1 MDAEWAQFAAM
12 QQELRGDSD
21 TDSAEREAHAAE
33 GRWLALDYVRQ
44 RIGARHLTWD
54 DYGWHRRDV
63 FELVADHEC
72 RGATCTQT
80 CAPPGR
86 RFFDPL
92 SGASH
97 VASGDVYVCCT
108 TGNVHVCSATQCTLE
123 AESAQDHGTTL
134 CPVSGRF
141 KTAMLSYQ
149 ESFRERESRMLDPR
163 PPAYKRTTTRDGNT
177 KRPRTAADR
186 TRHLH
191 RDVEAI
197 CTRLVTENPVRAVVE
212 QRLAAADADMRLV
225 VLRAIDRGHVGS
237 VRAMT
242 ELLVAHYEPAL
253 FGTAMHMRALDARP
267 LPVGTVEYLVRC
279 VCELFQVVRD
289 SGTGKDSNLHKL
301 CMPLLFVLLHGL
313 VGVVETNRATGRIT
327 DRRVTRDDGTAAPDA
342 TTAGLV
348 TRQWVFVP
356 AHPWLG
362 RMLPANDDDVL
373 PPVPGWEVEMAN
385 QMKRT
390 RRIEQAFLYAMG
402 NGTTDAS
409 KFCLAS
415 RVPELRV
422 HI

>member
-1 MDAEWAQFAAM
+1 MDAEWAQFEAM
-12 QQELRGDSD
+12 QQELRGTQADD
-21 TDSAEREAHAAE
+21 GAAEREAYAAE

-44 RIGARHLTWD
+44 RIGARSLTWEE
-54 DYGWHRRDV
+54 YGWHRGDV
-63 FELVADHEC
+63 FERMADHEC

-80 CAPPGR
+80 CAPPGQ

-92 SGASH
+92 TGAGRA
-97 VASGDVYVCCT
+97 ASGDVYVCCT
-108 TGNVHVCSATQCTLE
+108 TGNVHVCSPTQCSLE

-163 PPAYKRTTTRDGNT
+163 PPAYKRTSTRDGST
-177 KRPRTAADR
+177 KRPRTVADR
-186 TRHLH
+186 TRHMH

-197 CTRLVTENPVRAVVE
+197 CTRLVTENPVRAVV
-212 QRLAAADADMRLV
+212 QRRLAAADADMRLV
-225 VLRAIDRGHVGS
+225 VLRAVDRGHVNS
-237 VRAMT
+237 VRTMT

-253 FGTAMHMRALDARP
+253 LGTAMRMQALDARP
-267 LPVGTVEYLVRC
+267 LPPNTIEYLVRC

-289 SGTGKDSNLHKL
+289 SGTGKDSNLHKM
-301 CMPLLFVLLHGL
+301 CVPLLFVLLHGL

-342 TTAGLV
+342 QTGGLV
-348 TRQWVFVP
+348 TRQWRFVP

-362 RMLPANDDDVL
+362 RMLPADDEAL
-373 PPVPGWEVEMAN
+373 PPVPGLEVEMAN
-385 QMKRT
+385 PMKRT

-402 NGTTDAS
+402 NGTADAS